1 MLIKIIRTYKG
12 EDYTIGKLFI
22 DGEYFCDTLE
32 DAVRDIK
39 TIDDKIPGKTAIPVG
54 CYKVRMDIQSPKY
67 SKRDSYKWC
76 NGYLP
81 RIMNVPFFDGILIH
95 CGNTKEDTDGCI
107 LVGENNEK
115 GKVNN
120 SRVIFRKL
128 YDILMT
134 DPDNIMIDII

>member
-1 MLIKIIRTYKG
+1 MLIKVLRTYKG
-12 EDYTIGKLFI
+12 KNYTIGKLFI

-32 DAVRDIK
+32 DTVRDIK
-39 TIDDKIPGKTAIPVG
+39 TIDDKIPGETAIPVG

-67 SKRDSYKWC
+67 SKRDGYKWC

-95 CGNTKEDTDGCI
+95 CGNTKEDTAGCI

-128 YDILMT
+128 YNILMT